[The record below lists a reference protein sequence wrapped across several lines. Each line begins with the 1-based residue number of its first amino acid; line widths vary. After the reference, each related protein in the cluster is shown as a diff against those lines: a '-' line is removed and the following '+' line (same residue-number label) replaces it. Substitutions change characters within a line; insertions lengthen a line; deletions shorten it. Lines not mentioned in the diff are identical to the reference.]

1 MRWSAT
7 SQRFKISTRQ
17 SELLQAVCEFARI
30 GVHPVSSRPL
40 QLLAVESAR
49 AKRDRCRFHPARR
62 QDIPYGVSHDEAVFG
77 FPLELL
83 RSQTKEIRSGLRS
96 FDVIR
101 GQDRAVGSL

>member
-7 SQRFKISTRQ
+7 SQRFEISTRQ

-49 AKRDRCRFHPARR
+49 LKRDRGRFHPSSR

-77 FPLELL
+77 LSFELL
-83 RSQTKEIRSGLRS
+83 RSQAKEIRSRFRS

-101 GQDRAVGSL
+101 GQDRAVGSV